1 MPTSTPELPPP
12 FALFRMASAYYVS
25 RAVHAAAELG
35 IADLMAAGPRDAAAL
50 AQATG
55 THTDSLRRVLRLL
68 AAHGVLMEQD
78 DGRFALTPIGECL
91 RSDGPASMRAMVR
104 LFGGITH
111 QAWGA
116 LLHSLRT
123 GEPAFHHLFGMDSFA
138 YLEAHPEEAANFD
151 QAMASFTSQ
160 IAAAVAAT
168 YDFGPFGTVVDVGGG
183 NGALLAGVLRAHPS
197 PRGIVLERPDVAP
210 RASAHLA
217 SLGLAER
224 CAVVAG
230 DFFAAVPEGD
240 AYLLKHVIHDWDDA
254 RATAILATIR
264 RAAGAACKVLIVEG
278 VYPPRIAHDDASLR
292 AASNDVNMLVCTGG
306 RQRSAAEFR
315 ALYESAGF
323 ALARIIPTPAGVA
336 IIEGVPA

>member
-1 MPTSTPELPPP
+1 MTAPDLPPP

-35 IADLMAAGPRDAAAL
+35 IADLMAAAPQDAAAL

-55 THTDSLRRVLRLL
+55 TQADALRRVLRLR
-68 AAHGVLMEQD
+68 AAHGVLAEQD

-116 LLHSLRT
+116 LLHSMRT

-160 IAAAVAAT
+160 IAAAVAGT
-168 YDFGPFGTVVDVGGG
+168 YDFGQFGTVVDVGGG
-183 NGALLAGVLRAHPS
+183 NGALLAGVLRAHPA
-197 PRGIVLERPDVAP
+197 PRGIVLERPNVAP

-217 SLGLAER
+217 SLGLAAR
-224 CAVVAG
+224 CSVVAG

-254 RATAILATIR
+254 RAAAILATIR
-264 RAAGAACKVLIVEG
+264 RAAAKSKVLIVEG

-306 RQRSAAEFR
+306 RQRSEAEFR
-315 ALYESAGF
+315 ALYDAAGF